1 MPKSRVRGVDRI
13 AARFEG
19 SVSAVELE
27 MAEANRDSVL
37 IIQRHVVA
45 GVPVKTGET
54 GAAFAHESAVGI
66 SRKYRGG
73 WRFGLIT
80 RVLKKIGWK
89 AHFIEFGTKGYKVG
103 DKRRWRQRAKAGSQR
118 IGKNG
123 QPIGRPRKN
132 AGFIWR
138 EREITRNIPA
148 RPAQPFFR
156 PGIEAARTE
165 IRARWA
171 EGMRKAMA
179 RAKK

>member
-13 AARFEG
+13 AKRFEG

-54 GAAFAHESAVGI
+54 KAAFADPTAVGI

-73 WRFGLIT
+73 WVFGLRT
-80 RVLKKIGWK
+80 KELKKRGYK
-89 AHFIEFGTKGYKVG
+89 APWIEFGTKGYRKGEKRKHKIVTRTETGGRRRKTVG
-103 DKRRWRQRAKAGSQR
+103 T
-118 IGKNG
+118 
-123 QPIGRPRKN
+123 
-132 AGFIWR
+132 
-138 EREITRNIPA
+138 EVTRDVPA
-148 RPAQPFFR
+148 RPAHPFFR
-156 PGIEAARTE
+156 PGIEAGRAE

-171 EGMRKAMA
+171 EAMR
-179 RAKK
+179 RAKAKT